1 MNSIPTYYN
10 NFEKK
15 SQEGEPEDMVS
26 WKAWFAAS
34 AAALFGMT
42 AGAKANYARE
52 LKPIVQKQQF
62 EVAAIPQQ
70 TINNNV
76 ARISDSLT
84 GDKSPLT
91 EEEKAYVKMLEKTIA
106 NNAEKKKKE
115 KKEPSK
121 LDNAV
126 EYIVERQME
135 SVMGN
140 ILDGLLGAMFGGD

>member
-1 MNSIPTYYN
+1 MSKIPHYYN
-10 NFEKK
+10 NFKK
-15 SQEGEPEDMVS
+15 DDEGEPEDMVS
-26 WKAWFAAS
+26 WKAWLAAS
-34 AAALFGMT
+34 AAALFGMS
-42 AGAKANYARE
+42 AGAEGANYAGE
-52 LKPIVQKQQF
+52 LKPIVRKQQF

-84 GDKSPLT
+84 GDNSGLT
-91 EEEKAYVKMLEKTIA
+91 EEAKAYIKMLEKTVA
-106 NNAEKKKKE
+106 DNAEEKKKE
-115 KKEPSK
+115 KKEPTK

-140 ILDGLLGAMFGGD
+140 IIDGLLGAMFGGD